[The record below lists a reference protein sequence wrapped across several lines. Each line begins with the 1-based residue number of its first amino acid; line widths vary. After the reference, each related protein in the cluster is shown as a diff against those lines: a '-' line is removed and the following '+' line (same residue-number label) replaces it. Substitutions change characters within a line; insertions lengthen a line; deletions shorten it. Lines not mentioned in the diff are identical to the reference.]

1 VKGSPTVSLAGDD
14 RARIPF
20 ALISVLLLLTSL
32 GLVAVLESRPTP
44 TVDRTAETA
53 VDRTTTAAVAEL
65 RGAILAASHRA
76 GAQPI
81 NTTEGS
87 EVGAIA
93 DADDRE
99 EAFRRY
105 VALLVYLEA
114 SERLPAAGGS
124 VGPGAEATVSLP
136 PVVAD
141 PGEGEIGPDEAID
154 RVELAVGRHDAGGE
168 PGTVAATIEGVELDV
183 AVGGESLP
191 TETLSVGATV
201 GSPVFELD
209 ERASAYERRLDADF
223 FEDGPPDPTD
233 VDGLGQELAVR
244 LYPLAYLTAGWN
256 RFGDR
261 TYGPDDHA
269 FEQVIDTDH
278 AEMLVNHAVFSI
290 QEESFG
296 SHDPYAERTMRPKRL
311 CTGIDVAT
319 TVAGVDLEV
328 GMNDVV
334 PSENVSFTDDVAEAV
349 DDFNRSDPGNVT
361 VPVDGELDVEEEIC
375 ADGGLINDW
384 IFGEEATGELPE
396 LPPLSELLAEGVESM
411 AVAETEI
418 EVPVTTVAEA
428 AYVEYH
434 VERAE
439 TAVERLEREAR
450 ELEEAIEG
458 VESPGAVDDAVP
470 DGAGEP
476 GEYDRSPADVVDELY
491 AIDVTTDT
499 SASATS
505 LPTPPSAGEEYV
517 RDPGRDSA
525 RVVGVTVDSVEHSP
539 HPDGDDYGPRE
550 IHTVTAEATV
560 DVRVSHGWKARNA
573 TRTSPSHTT
582 TSTTD
587 SVAVAAET
595 TVYGEYGFEAG
606 GEYYARADPDA
617 EDGFPVATNPIETDY
632 GSHEKVTF
640 ETGFENALVAVTTA
654 GSYDDAEAGIAD
666 ALAAELSGS
675 DPSAIERSARRGL
688 IAESSVHLDA
698 EAVIPDE
705 RAELLEA
712 LSAELETVHGEF
724 TDDWEDE
731 PLTVELSELTDG
743 ENPPGRAIEDVRD
756 RFEAEYV
763 DDGGGYGTPEAKARA
778 QIRKAY
784 FDRLY
789 YWLALFEAEYDDG
802 LAELEDELDAV
813 GEDAGF
819 DRLDDALGFA
829 QGVANADLEPE
840 PTPLEGS
847 PVHDD
852 AYYEV
857 SGSPTYLTA
866 VSIDRELEPAVRPSN
881 ATVLEPGDVDH
892 DPLAVRTDSRVAW
905 PGLPVVLAVP
915 SKWYA
920 TVNSWSVEVR
930 GEYARF
936 EVSSTIDDA
945 GGDRLTYVAE
955 EAPVDVELADGE
967 AVRVGRNEAIDF
979 ETRTEVL
986 VVMPGAVVARG
997 GPVPAVADGEPGDTS
1012 YCTETWREV
1021 GPDAGSGDG
1030 ECER

>member
-1 VKGSPTVSLAGDD
+1 MRESPTVTLADDD

-20 ALISVLLLLTSL
+20 ALISVLLLVTSV
-32 GLVAVLESRPTP
+32 GLVAVLESRPEP
-44 TVDRTAETA
+44 TVDRTAEDA

-81 NTTEGS
+81 NTTAGS
-87 EVGAIA
+87 EIETIA
-93 DADDRE
+93 TADDRE
-99 EAFRRY
+99 EAFRHY

-114 SERLPAAGGS
+114 SERLPAAGGR
-124 VGPGAEATVSLP
+124 VGTDVETTVSLP

-141 PGEGEIGPDEAID
+141 PEEGEIGPDEAID
-154 RVELAVGRHDAGGE
+154 RVDLRVGRHDADLE
-168 PGTVAATIEGVELDV
+168 PGTIAATIEGVELDV
-183 AVGGESLP
+183 AVGGELLP
-191 TETLSVGATV
+191 TETLSVGASV

-223 FEDGPPDPTD
+223 FEDGAPDPTD

-261 TYGPDDHA
+261 TYRPDDHA
-269 FEQVIDTDH
+269 FEEVIDTDH
-278 AEMLVNHAVFSI
+278 AEVLVNHAVFSV
-290 QEESFG
+290 QEETFG
-296 SHDPYAERTMRPKRL
+296 AHDPYAERTMRPKRL

-319 TVAGVDLEV
+319 TVSGVDLEV
-328 GMNDVV
+328 GMDDVV
-334 PSENVSFTDDVAEAV
+334 PGENVSFTDDVAEAV
-349 DDFNRSDPGNVT
+349 EDFNRSDPGNVT
-361 VPVDGELDVEEEIC
+361 VPVDGRLDVEEEIC
-375 ADGGLINDW
+375 ADGGLVDDW
-384 IFGEEATGELPE
+384 VFGAEATGELPE
-396 LPPLSELLAEGVESM
+396 LPPLSELIAEGVESM
-411 AVAETEI
+411 AVADAEI

-439 TAVERLEREAR
+439 TGVDRLEREAR
-450 ELEEAIEG
+450 ELEETLGE
-458 VESPGAVDDAVP
+458 ESPGAVDDAVP
-470 DGAGEP
+470 DGADEP

-499 SASATS
+499 SASADS
-505 LPTPPSAGEEYV
+505 LPTPESAGEEYV

-525 RVVGVTVDSVEHSP
+525 RVVAVTVDSVDHSP
-539 HPDGDDYGPRE
+539 HPDGDGYGSRE

-560 DVRVSHGWKARNA
+560 DVRVSHGWEARNA
-573 TRTSPSHTT
+573 TRTSPNRTI

-587 SVAVAAET
+587 GVDVTAEA

-617 EDGFPVATNPIETDY
+617 EDGFPVAANPIETDY
-632 GSHEKVTF
+632 GSHDEVTF

-654 GSYDDAEAGIAD
+654 GNYDDAEAGISD

-731 PLTVELSELTDG
+731 PLTVELAELTD
-743 ENPPGRAIEDVRD
+743 EESPPGKAIEDVQE
-756 RFEAEYV
+756 RFEEEYV
-763 DDGGGYGTPEAKARA
+763 DDGGVYETPEAKARA

-789 YWLALFEAEYDDG
+789 YWLDLFDEEYDEG
-802 LAELEDELDAV
+802 LAELEDELDAI

-819 DRLDDALGFA
+819 DRLDDALGFV

-840 PTPLEGS
+840 PAALEGS

-852 AYYEV
+852 AHYEV
-857 SGSPTYLTA
+857 SGSPTYLTG
-866 VSIDRELEPAVRPSN
+866 VSIDRELEPAIRPPDS
-881 ATVLEPGDVDH
+881 TVLEPADVDH
-892 DPLAVRTDSRVAW
+892 DPLAVRTDGRIAW
-905 PGLPVVLAVP
+905 PGLPVVLAAP

-936 EVSSTIDDA
+936 EVSSTIDAD
-945 GGDRLTYVAE
+945 GDRLTYVAE
-955 EAPVDVELADGE
+955 DAPVAVELADGE
-967 AVRVGRNEAIDF
+967 SVRVGHNEAIDF

-997 GPVPAVADGEPGDTS
+997 GPVPAVADGEHGDTS

-1021 GPDAGSGDG
+1021 GPDAGSIDG